1 MAAGIE
7 CRLTRERSGSSAKR
21 EDAGNES
28 QDNDRFMF
36 PALAPY
42 ETAIVETAS

>member
-21 EDAGNES
+21 EDTGNES
-28 QDNDRFMF
+28 QGNDRFRF

-42 ETAIVETAS
+42 EMALVETVS